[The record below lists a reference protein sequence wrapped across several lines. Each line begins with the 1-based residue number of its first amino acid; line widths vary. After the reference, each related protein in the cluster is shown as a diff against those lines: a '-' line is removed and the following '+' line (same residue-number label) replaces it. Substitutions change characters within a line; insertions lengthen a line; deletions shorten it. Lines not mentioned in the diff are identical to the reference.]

1 MKFTIKFK
9 IVALGA
15 VLSILVTT
23 IALVLGNFEYRRR
36 GRENQ
41 LSTIDNWLE
50 NMSQDFLPDDYG
62 DTYLNNVKMARSKM
76 LEQYEK
82 DPSDPPSGATFE
94 QKKNFYRDVQRFEWF

>member
-1 MKFTIKFK
+1 MKFSIKLK

-41 LSTIDNWLE
+41 MSTIDYWIN
-50 NMSQDFLPDDYG
+50 NMHEDFTSPDYG
-62 DTYLNNVKMARSKM
+62 KDYIDTVKDVRDYI
-76 LEQYEK
+76 LTQYEK
-82 DPSDPPSGATFE
+82 DPSDHYEDAWS
-94 QKKNFYRDVQRFEWF
+94 